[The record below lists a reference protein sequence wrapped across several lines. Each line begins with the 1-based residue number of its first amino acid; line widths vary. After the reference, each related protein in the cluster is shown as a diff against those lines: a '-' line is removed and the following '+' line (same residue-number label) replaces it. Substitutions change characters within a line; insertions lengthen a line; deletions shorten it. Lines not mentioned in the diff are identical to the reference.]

1 MSDNRAGW
9 QVLEMSRPHHSAV
22 VVLAAPAAVFVAR
35 GVGKGEVVVGGSS
48 LDLILWLDS
57 DSWF

>member
-1 MSDNRAGW
+1 MSDSRAGW

-35 GVGKGEVVVGGSS
+35 GVGKGEVVVGGVF
-48 LDLILWLDS
+48 IRLDS
-57 DSWF
+57 VA